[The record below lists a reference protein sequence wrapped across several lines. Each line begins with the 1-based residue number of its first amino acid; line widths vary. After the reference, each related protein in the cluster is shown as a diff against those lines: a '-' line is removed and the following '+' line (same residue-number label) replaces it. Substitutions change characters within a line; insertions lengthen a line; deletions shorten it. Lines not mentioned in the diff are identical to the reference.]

1 MEKMSQEEDIRES
14 FQVLDV
20 IKLKLNEILIK
31 GIDSLSNENNSE
43 LANLTQKLEEMNFS
57 TLSKRLESFLEK
69 LKRMTQKPVPMN
81 LRKEIS
87 IDILQIISIARLLER
102 IMTLESVKKTLKKGN

>member
-1 MEKMSQEEDIRES
+1 MSQEEDIRES

-43 LANLTQKLEEMNFS
+43 LVNLTQKLEEMNFS
-57 TLSKRLESFLEK
+57 TLSKHLESFNEK
-69 LKRMTQKPVPMN
+69 LKQMIQKPVPMN
-81 LRKEIS
+81 LKKDIS
-87 IDILQIISIARLLER
+87 IEILKIISIARILER
-102 IMTLESVKKTLKKGN
+102 IMTLESIKRTLRRGN

>member
-1 MEKMSQEEDIRES
+1 MSQEEDIKES

-43 LANLTQKLEEMNFS
+43 LVNLTQKLEEMNFL
-57 TLSKRLESFLEK
+57 TLSKHLESFNEK
-69 LKRMTQKPVPMN
+69 LKQMTQKPVPMN
-81 LRKEIS
+81 LKKNIS
-87 IDILQIISIARLLER
+87 IEFLKIISIARILER
-102 IMTLESVKKTLKKGN
+102 IMTLESVKKTLKRGN

>member
-1 MEKMSQEEDIRES
+1 MSQEEDIRES

-43 LANLTQKLEEMNFS
+43 LVNLTQKLEEMNFS
-57 TLSKRLESFLEK
+57 TLSKHLESFNEK
-69 LKRMTQKPVPMN
+69 LKQMIQKPVPMN
-81 LRKEIS
+81 LKKDIS
-87 IDILQIISIARLLER
+87 IEILKIISIARILER
-102 IMTLESVKKTLKKGN
+102 IMTLESIKKTLRRGT

>member
-43 LANLTQKLEEMNFS
+43 LVNLTQKLEDMNFS
-57 TLSKRLESFLEK
+57 TLSKHLESFIEK
-69 LKRMTQKPVPMN
+69 LKQMTQKPVPMN
-81 LRKEIS
+81 LKKGIS
-87 IDILQIISIARLLER
+87 IEILKIISIARILER
-102 IMTLESVKKTLKKGN
+102 VMTLESVKKTLKRGN